1 MIQRRRILVTSALP
15 YANGPIHLGYVLE
28 AVQTDIWVRFQKLR
42 GHECYYVCADDT
54 HGTPIML
61 KAQSE
66 GITPEA
72 LIDQVNIEHQRD
84 LAEMLISFDN
94 FGSTHSPEN
103 HAMCDRMYRSL
114 RDGNTIDRRT
124 VRQAYDDTANMFLPD
139 RYVKGICPNCGTA
152 DQYGDSCENCGATY
166 SPADL
171 KNPVSVVSNTPPVW
185 RDSEHY
191 FFRLSA
197 FESRL
202 ATWVKSGA
210 VQDSV
215 ARKLDE
221 WFSQGLKDWDIS
233 RDSPYFGFEIPDAP
247 GKYFYV
253 WFDAPIGYLGSFMQL
268 CDRIGLQFD
277 DFFKPDAQT
286 ELHHFI
292 GKDIL
297 YFHTLFWPAVLEG
310 SGMRRPTSVHTHGFV
325 TINGQKMSKSRGTFI
340 TARRYL
346 DSFKAE
352 YLRYY
357 FAAKL
362 GAGIDDIDMNLDEF
376 ASRCNS
382 DIVGKLVN
390 IASRCAGFI
399 TKNAGGILAKAL
411 PEPDSYLAF
420 EAAGESIAAA
430 YEARDTAGA
439 IREIMSLADRANQ
452 YIDLRK
458 PWTLAKHAAQAA
470 EVQSICT
477 QGLNPFRV
485 LMIYL
490 QPVLPEMAAQAQ
502 RFFQESAWSWDSAAS
517 PLLGTT
523 ILPYQALATRLDP
536 KAVARLVEAEAGAA
550 ASSPAASSA
559 APAAAPQAP
568 LRIVSPP
575 GASDTA
581 MLAAAAAVEGNLI
594 SIDEFLRVDLR
605 VARVLSADLIAGA
618 DKLLKLRLD
627 IGELGERDIFAGI
640 RVAYDPE
647 SLVGRLIVVVAN
659 LEPRKMRFG
668 VSEGMMLAAG
678 PGGKDIFVLSP
689 DSGASPGMR
698 VK

>member
-1 MIQRRRILVTSALP
+1 MTHRRRILVTSALP

-28 AVQTDIWVRFQKLR
+28 AVQTDIWARFQRLR

-72 LIDQVNIEHQRD
+72 LIEQVNIEHQRD

-114 RDGNTIDRRT
+114 RAGNTIDRRT

-152 DQYGDSCENCGATY
+152 DQHGDSCENCGATY

-233 RDSPYFGFEIPDAP
+233 RDTPYFGFEIPDAP

-268 CDRIGLQFD
+268 CDRTGLQFD

-376 ASRCNS
+376 SSRCNS

-399 TKNAGGILAKAL
+399 TKNAGGTLAKAL

-452 YIDLRK
+452 YIDSRK
-458 PWTLAKHAAQAA
+458 PWTLAKHAAQAG

-477 QGLNPFRV
+477 QGLNLFRV

-490 QPVLPEMAAQAQ
+490 QPVLPEMAAHAQ
-502 RFFQESAWSWDSAAS
+502 RFFQESAWSWDSAAT

-550 ASSPAASSA
+550 ASSPAASGA
-559 APAAAPQAP
+559 APAAPV
-568 LRIVSPP
+568 RIVSAP

-640 RVAYDPE
+640 RAAYDPE

>member
-1 MIQRRRILVTSALP
+1 
-15 YANGPIHLGYVLE
+15 
-28 AVQTDIWVRFQKLR
+28 
-42 GHECYYVCADDT
+42 
-54 HGTPIML
+54 
-61 KAQSE
+61 
-66 GITPEA
+66 
-72 LIDQVNIEHQRD
+72 
-84 LAEMLISFDN
+84 
-94 FGSTHSPEN
+94 
-103 HAMCDRMYRSL
+103 
-114 RDGNTIDRRT
+114 
-124 VRQAYDDTANMFLPD
+124 
-139 RYVKGICPNCGTA
+139 
-152 DQYGDSCENCGATY
+152 
-166 SPADL
+166 
-171 KNPVSVVSNTPPVW
+171 
-185 RDSEHY
+185 
-191 FFRLSA
+191 
-197 FESRL
+197 
-202 ATWVKSGA
+202 
-210 VQDSV
+210 
-215 ARKLDE
+215 
-221 WFSQGLKDWDIS
+221 
-233 RDSPYFGFEIPDAP
+233 
-247 GKYFYV
+247 
-253 WFDAPIGYLGSFMQL
+253 
-268 CDRIGLQFD
+268 
-277 DFFKPDAQT
+277 
-286 ELHHFI
+286 
-292 GKDIL
+292 
-297 YFHTLFWPAVLEG
+297 
-310 SGMRRPTSVHTHGFV
+310 
-325 TINGQKMSKSRGTFI
+325 
-340 TARRYL
+340 
-346 DSFKAE
+346 
-352 YLRYY
+352 
-357 FAAKL
+357 
-362 GAGIDDIDMNLDEF
+362 
-376 ASRCNS
+376 
-382 DIVGKLVN
+382 
-390 IASRCAGFI
+390 
-399 TKNAGGILAKAL
+399 
-411 PEPDSYLAF
+411 LAF

-477 QGLNPFRV
+477 QGLNLFRV

-536 KAVARLVEAEAGAA
+536 KAVARLVEAGAGAA